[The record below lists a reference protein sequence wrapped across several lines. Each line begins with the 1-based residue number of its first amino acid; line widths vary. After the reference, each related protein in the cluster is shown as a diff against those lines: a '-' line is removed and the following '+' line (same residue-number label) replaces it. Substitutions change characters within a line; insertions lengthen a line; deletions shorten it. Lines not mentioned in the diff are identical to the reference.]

1 MMLCVLDDN
10 NRLYKAYKISSGFQ
24 RSMYDFPRLEK
35 QILLLLGN
43 LDPKIGSKSLKFNIK
58 RIEI

>member
-10 NRLYKAYKISSGFQ
+10 NRLYKAYKISPGLQ
-24 RSMYDFPRLEK
+24 RSMCDFPRLEK
-35 QILLLLGN
+35 QILLILGN
-43 LDPKIGSKSLKFNIK
+43 LDSKIGSKSLKFNIK

>member
-1 MMLCVLDDN
+1 MIITDYTKYT
-10 NRLYKAYKISSGFQ
+10 RLVQAYKEV
-24 RSMYDFPRLEK
+24 MYDFPRLEK